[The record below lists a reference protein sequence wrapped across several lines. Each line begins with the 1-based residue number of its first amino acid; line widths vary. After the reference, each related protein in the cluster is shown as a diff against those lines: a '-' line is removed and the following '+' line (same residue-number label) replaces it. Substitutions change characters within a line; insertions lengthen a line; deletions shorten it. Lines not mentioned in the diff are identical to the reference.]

1 MKIDKTLNIAR
12 VKQVDRASGDDA
24 ETDEARRSEGAA
36 IDKVAISKELGEL
49 AEIAKRSPVDETELS
64 ELKDAIRSGD
74 YRPDLESLATRLMSN
89 PDVMGNL
96 INE

>member
-12 VKQVDRASGDDA
+12 VKQVDRAKGDDA
-24 ETDEARRSEGAA
+24 GADRTKRSDGAA

-49 AEIAKRSPVDETELS
+49 ADIAKKSPVDDTELG
-64 ELKDAIRSGD
+64 ELKEAIRSGD
-74 YRPDLESLATRLMSN
+74 YKPDLESLATRLMSN
-89 PDVMGNL
+89 PNVMGHL